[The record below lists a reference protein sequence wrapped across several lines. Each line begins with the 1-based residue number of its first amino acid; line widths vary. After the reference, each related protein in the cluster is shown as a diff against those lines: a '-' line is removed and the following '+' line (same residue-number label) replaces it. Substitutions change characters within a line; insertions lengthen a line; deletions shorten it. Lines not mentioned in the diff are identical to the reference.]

1 MKLKIIL
8 AAGALLLSA
17 CAATAP
23 PRPPVAACP
32 PPPSAPA
39 PDGAVNELLAYQ
51 AGLRLLAPAEL
62 GKVLQEKD
70 APDGGARAALR
81 RAMLLAAQKGPGDLG
96 RALALLDG
104 VGADDK
110 TFKPLALFLA
120 AGYADARR
128 QDEALERLN
137 QQARDGQRRNDQLN
151 EKLEALKNIER
162 TLSVRPAAAKPGT
175 TPGPAAV
182 PLAVPTAVPK

>member
-1 MKLKIIL
+1 MKLKIVL

-17 CAATAP
+17 CAAKAP

-32 PPPSAPA
+32 PPPAVPA

-62 GKVLQEKD
+62 GKALQERE

-110 TFKPLALFLA
+110 TLKPLALFLA

-137 QQARDGQRRNDQLN
+137 QQAREAQRRNDQLN

-162 TLSVRPAAAKPGT
+162 TLSVRPAPVAAKSGT
-175 TPGPAAV
+175 TPA
-182 PLAVPTAVPK
+182 AVPTAVPK